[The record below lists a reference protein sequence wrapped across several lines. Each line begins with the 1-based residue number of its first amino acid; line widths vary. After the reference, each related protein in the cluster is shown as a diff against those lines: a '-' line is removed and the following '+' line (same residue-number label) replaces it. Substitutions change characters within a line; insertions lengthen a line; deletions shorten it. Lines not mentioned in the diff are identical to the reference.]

1 MNTIL
6 ICPSSRSPV
15 EHLSLFT
22 PLAAIPFLG
31 ESLIEYWLT
40 HLAMSGASEV
50 RILAHD
56 RPEQIAAIVGN
67 GARWGLKAEV
77 IAETRELT
85 LAQAQ
90 IKYEQEIV
98 SGSHEVAVVDHFPG
112 TLQSLFTSYA
122 DLFAGV
128 FEWLP
133 NAKMPDRVGLRELS
147 PGVWVGLH
155 TRISPGAQL
164 YPPCWIGQNVYVG
177 AGAVVGP
184 MAIIEDRS
192 FIEPKAEVVSSM
204 IGPDTFVGELAVIHE
219 AFAYGN
225 LLVNWKSNLF
235 THVTDAFLLC
245 ALRHPALA
253 HSTEGWLDRLT
264 QIYSRNK
271 DDLQTFWKHFLLDKE
286 DKLSTHDKL

>member
-1 MNTIL
+1 MNAIL

-15 EHLSLFT
+15 EQLSTYT

-56 RPEQIAAIVGN
+56 RPHQIAAIVGN

-77 IAETRELT
+77 IPETRELT

-112 TLQSLFTSYA
+112 SLQSLFTGYA
-122 DLFAGV
+122 DLFAGILD
-128 FEWLP
+128 WLP
-133 NAKMPDRVGLRELS
+133 QARMPDRVGLKELR
-147 PGVWVGLH
+147 PGIWVGLH
-155 TRISPGAQL
+155 TKISPEAQL
-164 YPPCWIGQNVYVG
+164 HAPCWIGQNVFIG

-184 MAIIEDRS
+184 MTIIEDRS
-192 FIEPKAEVVSSM
+192 FIEPRAEVISSM
-204 IGPDTFVGELAVIHE
+204 IGPDTFVGQLAVIHD
-219 AFAYGN
+219 AFAWSN

-235 THVTDAFLLC
+235 TQVTDAFLLC
-245 ALRHPALA
+245 ALRRPALA
-253 HSTEGWLDRLT
+253 HPTDGLLDRLT

-271 DDLQTFWKHFLLDKE
+271 DELQTFWKHFLLDKE

>member
-1 MNTIL
+1 MNAIL

-15 EHLSLFT
+15 EHLSTFT
-22 PLAAIPFLG
+22 PLAAFPFLG

-40 HLAMSGASEV
+40 HLAMSGATEV

-56 RPEQIAAIVGN
+56 RPEQIVAIVGN

-112 TLQSLFTSYA
+112 SLQSLFTSYA

-133 NAKMPDRVGLRELS
+133 QARMPDRVGLRELS
-147 PGVWVGLH
+147 PGIWVGLH
-155 TRISPGAQL
+155 SKISPGAQL
-164 YPPCWIGQNVYVG
+164 HPPCWIGQNVYVG

-192 FIEPKAEVVSSM
+192 FIEPKAEIVSSM
-204 IGPDTFVGELAVIHE
+204 IGPDTFVGQLAVIQD
-219 AFAYGN
+219 AFAFGN
-225 LLVNWKSNLF
+225 LLVNWKSDLF

-245 ALRHPALA
+245 ALRRPALA
-253 HSTEGWLDRLT
+253 QPTEGFLDRLT